1 MKKASLTAKT
11 VLTALTALVLAIS
24 LTGSGCGSDKPAG
37 AKTAETGGVKPKARV
52 FRADDFNG
60 KTFAI
65 LTGSSFD
72 AAARKVV
79 GAAQLRYY
87 NTITEA
93 MGAVLSGDVD
103 ATLAEEPVAR
113 KFAAQNP
120 QLAVL
125 YPPVEIENYAY
136 VFPKRDSGKLRDE
149 FNAFMVRTRLGG
161 TYEDMVRRWID
172 SPQPPPMPEI
182 PLNPESP
189 DKKLIFATTDSDEPF
204 SFRTS
209 EGKLEG
215 FDVELALRFARDRG
229 YGAVEFQILDFP
241 DIIPAVR
248 NGKADLASNLITVT
262 EERKALVDF
271 SEPYYY
277 GGTVAVVKK

>member
-1 MKKASLTAKT
+1 MKKTSTAAKT
-11 VLTALTALVLAIS
+11 VLVALTVALALFIS
-24 LTGSGCGSDKPAG
+24 LTGSGCDRPDN
-37 AKTAETGGVKPKARV
+37 AKAAETGRVKSKARV
-52 FRADDFNG
+52 FRADDFAG

-65 LTGSSFD
+65 LSGSSFD
-72 AAARKVV
+72 AAARKSIEAVR
-79 GAAQLRYY
+79 LRYY
-87 NTITEA
+87 NTIAEA
-93 MGAVLSGDVD
+93 MGAVLNGDVD

-149 FNAFMVRTRLGG
+149 FNVFMVRTRLDGS
-161 TYEDMVRRWID
+161 YEDMVRRWID

-182 PLNPESP
+182 PPNPESP

-248 NGKADLASNLITVT
+248 SGKAGFASNLITVT

-277 GGTVAVVKK
+277 GGTVAVVRK